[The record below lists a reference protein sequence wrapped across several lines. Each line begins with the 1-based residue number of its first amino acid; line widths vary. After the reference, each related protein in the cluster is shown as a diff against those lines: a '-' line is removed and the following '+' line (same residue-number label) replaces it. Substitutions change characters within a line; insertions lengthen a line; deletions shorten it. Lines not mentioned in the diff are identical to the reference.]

1 MIRKTVVRDPIYNQV
16 VKILKEMITGGEFR
30 PGEQFL
36 TERKISEEYDI
47 SRNTSNKVIS
57 SLVSEGILEIRKG
70 IGTFVRPAIFDFD
83 LRIHYGFTQK
93 ALKAGK
99 NPRTKVINFQVL
111 DSSQVDYEVVDK
123 LKLKSSES
131 VYYIERLRFLDEL
144 PVIIDRR
151 FLVREYLPDLKEQ
164 DLAGSLFNLLY
175 EKYGL
180 QISSANETIRAI
192 TIGGKDA
199 KMMGVPEGESCLLIL
214 STGFIQNDIPLWSEK
229 TIYRGDAYEFRN
241 RIGPV
246 EDTHSST
253 GFHLMKVP
261 ESPAQS

>member
-1 MIRKTVVRDPIYNQV
+1 MKKTVVRDPIYNQV
-16 VKILKEMITGGEFR
+16 VKILKEMITGGEFQ
-30 PGEQFL
+30 PGERFL

-83 LRIHYGFTQK
+83 LRTHYGFTQK
-93 ALKAGK
+93 AIKAGK
-99 NPRTKVINFQVL
+99 RPRTEVKRFQIL
-111 DSSQVDYEVVDK
+111 DSNQIDYEVVER
-123 LKLKSSES
+123 LKLKKAES
-131 VYYIERLRFLDEL
+131 VYYIERLRFLDDL

-151 FLVREYLPDLKEQ
+151 FLARKYLPDLKEQ

-180 QISSANETIRAI
+180 QISSATETIRAVSI
-192 TIGGKDA
+192 SGKDA

-214 STGFIQNDIPLWSEK
+214 STGFIQTDIPLWAEK
-229 TIYRGDAYEFRN
+229 TLYRGDAYEFRN

-246 EDTHSST
+246 EDDHSTT
-253 GFHLMKVP
+253 GFYFRKSA
-261 ESPAQS
+261 ESFAQR

>member
-1 MIRKTVVRDPIYNQV
+1 MKKIIVRDPIYNQV
-16 VKILKEMITGGEFR
+16 VKILKEMITGGEFQ
-30 PGEQFL
+30 PGQRFL

-83 LRIHYGFTQK
+83 LRTHYGFTQK

-99 NPRTKVINFQVL
+99 NPRTKVIHFQVL
-111 DSSQVDYEVVDK
+111 DSNQVDYEVVEK
-123 LKLKSSES
+123 LKLKDAEA

-151 FLVREYLPDLKEQ
+151 FLVRKYLPDLKEQ
-164 DLAGSLFNLLY
+164 ELAGSLFNLLY

-180 QISSANETIRAI
+180 QISSANETIRAV

-214 STGFIQNDIPLWSEK
+214 STGFIQTDIPLWLEK
-229 TIYRGDAYEFRN
+229 TLYRGDAYEFRN

-246 EDTHSST
+246 EDARSST
-253 GFHLMKVP
+253 GFYLTKAE
-261 ESPAQS
+261 ESPLRS